1 MDAHAEPEATLTG
14 RSISP
19 GLAMGPAW
27 VVSDPLDW
35 GGPTSSIGKD
45 DVDKELIRLRR
56 SFDEALA
63 ELDQYAR
70 RIEAE
75 FDAAL
80 ADIFRAHGTMLRSL
94 FASGELERELR
105 QSLLPAET
113 VVGRVLQRWHHKI
126 KAIDNPTLRQR
137 ADDVLDLGRNIIRRL
152 RGEQGAG
159 FQAVPEG
166 SILVAQHLLPSD
178 IVLLPRPRVAAVVVE
193 ALGQGSHAALL
204 AREKGIP
211 TIGGFPGILSRIN
224 SRTELLV
231 DGFRGT
237 LVVAPEEATRT
248 EFQERIVKWRAT
260 LVRCRGTCQQP
271 AHTLDGQ
278 RIEVEANVGIAD
290 DMELALDNG
299 ADGIG
304 LLRIEQLYL
313 ARPSPP
319 TEEELASELERL
331 LSPFGKRRVTIRLL
345 DIGGDKPLPYLGM
358 PASPNPSLGR
368 RGVRLLLDYAQLVRT
383 QMGAIL
389 RLAQKHPV
397 QVLIPMVT
405 LEDDIRRMRETFD
418 ALCAERKIKR
428 PPAFGAMVETPAAAL
443 AIPTL
448 ASYVDFFSVG
458 TNDLTQYTLAAS
470 RDDASVNDYYLDSHE
485 SILRL
490 LGIIL
495 ADASGRPVSLCG
507 ELAGREALVP
517 RLLEMGFRSLSIAP
531 SLIPTTK
538 ALIRAIR
545 LDAAA
550 IPPPAPVLGGQ
561 GETRETNEP
570 GANMGCKHVAKLK
583 PVPPRTPTGCEE
595 CLKAGTSWVHLRL
608 CLTCGHVGCCDDSPG
623 RHATRHAHTT
633 SHPVIASYEP
643 GERWAWCYTDQAGVD
658 LPSGAIPY
666 LR

>member
-1 MDAHAEPEATLTG
+1 MDAHAESEMTLTG

-27 VVSDPLDW
+27 VVSDPLQW
-35 GGPTSSIGKD
+35 GGPTTSIGKGD
-45 DVDKELIRLRR
+45 IENELVRLRR
-56 SFDEALA
+56 SFEETLA
-63 ELDQYAR
+63 ELDQYAQ
-70 RIEAE
+70 RIERE

-80 ADIFRAHGTMLRSL
+80 AGIFRAHGEMLRSL

-105 QSLLPAET
+105 ESLLTAEA
-113 VVGRVLQRWHHKI
+113 VVGRVLQRWHRKFE
-126 KAIDNPTLRQR
+126 AIENHTLRQR

-152 RGEQGAG
+152 RGKQGAP
-159 FQAVPEG
+159 FQAIPEG

-178 IVLLPRPRVAAVVVE
+178 IVLIPRSRVAAVAVE

-211 TIGGFPGILSRIN
+211 TIAGFPGILSRIG
-224 SRTELLV
+224 SGTELLV
-231 DGFRGT
+231 DAFRGA
-237 LVVAPEEATRT
+237 LVVAPQKVTQT
-248 EFQERIVKWRAT
+248 EFRERIAKWRAS
-260 LVRCRGTCQQP
+260 LVRCQGACHQP

-290 DMELALDNG
+290 DMELAVENG

-304 LLRIEQLYL
+304 LLRIEQLYF

-319 TEEELASELERL
+319 TEEELLAELERL
-331 LSPFGKRRVTIRLL
+331 ISPFGNRRVTIRLL

-358 PASPNPSLGR
+358 PPSPNPTLGR
-368 RGVRLLLDYAQLVRT
+368 RGVRLLLDYDQLVRT
-383 QMGAIL
+383 QIGAIL
-389 RLAQKHPV
+389 SLAQKHAV

-418 ALCAERKIKR
+418 ALCAERKIKT

-443 AIPTL
+443 AIPAL

-495 ADASGRPVSLCG
+495 ADAAGRPVSLCG
-507 ELAGREALVP
+507 ELAGREAIVP

-538 ALIRAIR
+538 ALIRTIR
-545 LDAAA
+545 LDAVTNG
-550 IPPPAPVLGGQ
+550 PSGQ
-561 GETRETNEP
+561 GE
-570 GANMGCKHVAKLK
+570 NMTCEHAAKVK
-583 PVPPRTPTGCEE
+583 PVPPRTPAGCEE
-595 CLKAGTSWVHLRL
+595 CLKAEGSWVHLRL

-643 GERWAWCYTDQAGVD
+643 GERWAWCYTDQMGVN
-658 LPSGAIPY
+658 LPSQALPY

>member
-1 MDAHAEPEATLTG
+1 MDTHAESEATLTG
-14 RSISP
+14 QSISP

-27 VVSDPLDW
+27 IVSDPLHW
-35 GGPTSSIGKD
+35 GGPTTSIDKD
-45 DVDKELIRLRR
+45 NIEKELIRLKQA
-56 SFDEALA
+56 FEGTLA
-63 ELDQYAR
+63 ELDQHAQ
-70 RIEAE
+70 RIERE

-80 ADIFRAHGTMLRSL
+80 ADIFRAHGAILRSL
-94 FASGELERELR
+94 LASGELERELR
-105 QSLLPAET
+105 ESLLTAET
-113 VVGRVLQRWHHKI
+113 VVGRVLQQWYRKFE
-126 KAIDNPTLRQR
+126 AIEDQNLRQR

-178 IVLLPRPRVAAVVVE
+178 IVLIPRSRVAAVVVE

-211 TIGGFPGILSRIN
+211 TIADFPGILSRIG
-224 SRTELLV
+224 SRTQLLV

-237 LVVAPEEATRT
+237 LVVAPEQVTQTR
-248 EFQERIVKWRAT
+248 FHERIAEWRAT
-260 LVRCRGTCQQP
+260 LVRCQAACHQP
-271 AHTLDGQ
+271 ARTLDGQ
-278 RIEVEANVGIAD
+278 RIDVEANVGID
-290 DMELALDNG
+290 DDVELALDNG

-319 TEEELASELERL
+319 TEEELSSELERL
-331 LSPFGKRRVTIRLL
+331 IAPFGKRRVTIRLL

-358 PASPNPSLGR
+358 PSGSNPTLGR
-368 RGVRLLLDYAQLVRT
+368 RGVRLLLDYAHLVRT

-389 RLAQKHPV
+389 RLAREHPV
-397 QVLIPMVT
+397 RVLIPMVT
-405 LEDDIRRMRETFD
+405 LEGDIRRMREMFD
-418 ALCAERKIKR
+418 ALCAERKIKT

-448 ASYVDFFSVG
+448 ARYVDFFSVG

-470 RDDASVNDYYLDSHE
+470 RDDPSVNDYYLDSHE

-490 LGIIL
+490 LGIVL
-495 ADASGRPVSLCG
+495 ADATGRPVSLCG
-507 ELAGREALVP
+507 ELAGREAMVS
-517 RLLEMGFRSLSIAP
+517 RLLEMGFRSLSMAP

-538 ALIRAIR
+538 ALIRTIR
-545 LDAAA
+545 VEAATNG
-550 IPPPAPVLGGQ
+550 PKGPGGHMTC
-561 GETRETNEP
+561 E
-570 GANMGCKHVAKLK
+570 HVAKVT

-595 CLKAGTSWVHLRL
+595 CLTAGTAWVHLRL
-608 CLTCGHVGCCDDSPG
+608 CLTCGHVGCCDSSPG
-623 RHATRHAHTT
+623 RHATRHAHAT

-643 GERWAWCYTDQAGVD
+643 GERWAWCYTDQVGVD
-658 LPSGAIPY
+658 LPSQAMPY

>member
-1 MDAHAEPEATLTG
+1 MAAHAESEATLTG
-14 RSISP
+14 RSVAP

-27 VVSDPLDW
+27 VVSDPLHW
-35 GGPTSSIGKD
+35 VEPTTSLGKA
-45 DVDKELIRLRR
+45 DVEKELLRLRHA
-56 SFDEALA
+56 FEETLA

-70 RIEAE
+70 RIEGE

-80 ADIFRAHGTMLRSL
+80 AGVFRAHGEILRSL
-94 FASGELERELR
+94 LASGELERELR
-105 QSLLPAET
+105 ESLLTAEA
-113 VVGRVLQRWHHKI
+113 VVGRVLQRWHRKI
-126 KAIDNPTLRQR
+126 AAVENPTLRQR
-137 ADDVLDLGRNIIRRL
+137 ADDVLDLGRNVVRWL
-152 RGEQGAG
+152 RGEQGAE
-159 FQAVPEG
+159 FEAVPEG
-166 SILVAQHLLPSD
+166 SILVARQLLPSD
-178 IVLLPRPRVAAVVVE
+178 LVRMPRSRVAAVVVE

-211 TIGGFPGILSRIN
+211 TVAGFPGILSRIG

-237 LVVAPEEATRT
+237 LVVAPQEVTRT
-248 EFQERIVKWRAT
+248 EFQERIAQWRSA
-260 LVRCRGTCQQP
+260 LVRCQAACQQP
-271 AHTLDGQ
+271 ARTLDAQ
-278 RIEVEANVGIAD
+278 RIEVEANAGIAD
-290 DMELALDNG
+290 DLELALHNG

-304 LLRIEQLYL
+304 LLRIEQLYF

-319 TEEELASELERL
+319 TEEELLSELGRL
-331 LSPFGKRRVTIRLL
+331 IAPFGNRRVTIRLL

-358 PASPNPSLGR
+358 PSSPNPTLGR

-389 RLAQKHPV
+389 SLAQGHPV
-397 QVLIPMVT
+397 RVLIPMVT

-418 ALCAERKIKR
+418 ALCAERKIKT

-448 ASYVDFFSVG
+448 ARYVDFFSVG

-470 RDDASVNDYYLDSHE
+470 RDDASVNDYYLDGHE

-495 ADASGRPVSLCG
+495 ADATGRPVSLCG

-517 RLLEMGFRSLSIAP
+517 RLLEMGFRSLSMAP

-538 ALIRAIR
+538 ALIRTIR
-545 LDAAA
+545 LDAATNG
-550 IPPPAPVLGGQ
+550 PKGPGGSMTC
-561 GETRETNEP
+561 EH
-570 GANMGCKHVAKLK
+570 AAKVK

-595 CLKAGTSWVHLRL
+595 CRAAGMSWVHLRL
-608 CLTCGHVGCCDDSPG
+608 CLTCGHVGCCDSSPG
-623 RHATRHAHTT
+623 RHATRHAQAT

-643 GERWAWCYTDQAGVD
+643 GERWAWCYTDQVGVA
-658 LPSGAIPY
+658 LPPQAVPY